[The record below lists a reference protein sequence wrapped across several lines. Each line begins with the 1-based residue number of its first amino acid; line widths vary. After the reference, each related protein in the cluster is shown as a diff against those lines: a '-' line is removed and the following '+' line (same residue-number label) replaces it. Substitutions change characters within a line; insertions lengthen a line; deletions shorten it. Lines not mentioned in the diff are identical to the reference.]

1 MKFIFYLQLAFKRLK
16 SRATIT
22 LLLVLSIALNV
33 GVLACIPMFS
43 NAVSLK
49 LMQDELRASS
59 QRYNRPSFA
68 VRVYAQPTRTRP
80 MTLKDA
86 ADRRDWLMGIL
97 RENMRFPL
105 QSIYMQSESPTY
117 ELRAIPGDPSFRY
130 NREDI
135 DSLRVAVVQDIGRHI
150 RIFQGAEYD
159 ESAAPG
165 DRMPIW
171 IERAYAAEL
180 GVQVGDRYTMG
191 SPGARP
197 DSRIPVVIAGIWE
210 PISRNDPFWYKDPVF
225 DFYKSS
231 LTTPAQFEAHVSS
244 REPARTSF
252 NFWYFVFDESQLNL
266 DRGEYYI
273 NAINF
278 IGREAQ
284 RQLPGG
290 KMDVSPLTALGAG
303 QARKQSMLVVLSGF
317 AAPLLAM
324 LVYFIASVSSMAA
337 REQRR
342 EIALLA
348 SRGTTQAQVMAIIF
362 LETALL
368 LAAAVPLGLLI
379 GVGLAGLMSWS
390 VSFMQFEVRRVLP
403 VFIDSV
409 DWRIVGAGLALC
421 VLARL
426 APTWRNSR
434 VSIITHERESARI
447 QETPIFV
454 RLFFLAI
461 LMAVTYYAY
470 RQISL
475 KGTLGM
481 VSWRLTD
488 ASNDPVLLAAP
499 SLFLFTMPLL
509 AVELF
514 SVLMRPFT
522 WLGRKLPSVTAYL
535 GFIGLGRESSLFR
548 APAYLLVLC
557 LTLGAFFASLAK
569 SADTWLIDRRR
580 YEVGADFTFKQ
591 GILDITTQA
600 GGGGGFPGGGA
611 ISGPVFSAQASAM
624 LPIEEYYKIPGVAEA
639 TWMSEF
645 EAIPQVRGARK
656 LRLLSV
662 DRIALPKVMY
672 FRRDFSRESLGGMMN
687 QLASQADAIILPRSI
702 LTATGLMIGDP
713 FPVDMM
719 LTQDMA
725 AAGLKPFR
733 LTFKIAG
740 VFDYFPT
747 VYEDKPGA
755 LVNADY
761 LDAMTGATFPNGVW
775 MRLKP
780 DADTA
785 QIVQALNDLK
795 VQPNRIKDLAAIIY
809 EDQQKLEYVGIFG
822 LLSICFLA
830 GAALAAIGILV
841 YSLSSIT
848 ARSQRFAALRALGLT
863 QGQVMRMILIEYA
876 FTLAYGIVAGT
887 ALGVGASML
896 YVPLYPLSDEKA
908 LPVPPFR
915 PLIDWQGATWL
926 AGLMALALAIIL
938 AGVLL
943 KVWRE
948 RISEVLRMGA
958 WE

>member
-1 MKFIFYLQLAFKRLK
+1 
-16 SRATIT
+16 
-22 LLLVLSIALNV
+22 
-33 GVLACIPMFS
+33 
-43 NAVSLK
+43 
-49 LMQDELRASS
+49 
-59 QRYNRPSFA
+59 
-68 VRVYAQPTRTRP
+68 
-80 MTLKDA
+80 
-86 ADRRDWLMGIL
+86 
-97 RENMRFPL
+97 
-105 QSIYMQSESPTY
+105 
-117 ELRAIPGDPSFRY
+117 
-130 NREDI
+130 
-135 DSLRVAVVQDIGRHI
+135 
-150 RIFQGAEYD
+150 
-159 ESAAPG
+159 
-165 DRMPIW
+165 
-171 IERAYAAEL
+171 
-180 GVQVGDRYTMG
+180 
-191 SPGARP
+191 
-197 DSRIPVVIAGIWE
+197 
-210 PISRNDPFWYKDPVF
+210 
-225 DFYKSS
+225 
-231 LTTPAQFEAHVSS
+231 
-244 REPARTSF
+244 
-252 NFWYFVFDESQLNL
+252 
-266 DRGEYYI
+266 
-273 NAINF
+273 
-278 IGREAQ
+278 
-284 RQLPGG
+284 
-290 KMDVSPLTALGAG
+290 
-303 QARKQSMLVVLSGF
+303 
-317 AAPLLAM
+317 
-324 LVYFIASVSSMAA
+324 
-337 REQRR
+337 
-342 EIALLA
+342 
-348 SRGTTQAQVMAIIF
+348 
-362 LETALL
+362 
-368 LAAAVPLGLLI
+368 
-379 GVGLAGLMSWS
+379 
-390 VSFMQFEVRRVLP
+390 
-403 VFIDSV
+403 
-409 DWRIVGAGLALC
+409 
-421 VLARL
+421 
-426 APTWRNSR
+426 
-434 VSIITHERESARI
+434 
-447 QETPIFV
+447 
-454 RLFFLAI
+454 
-461 LMAVTYYAY
+461 
-470 RQISL
+470 
-475 KGTLGM
+475 
-481 VSWRLTD
+481 
-488 ASNDPVLLAAP
+488 
-499 SLFLFTMPLL
+499 
-509 AVELF
+509 
-514 SVLMRPFT
+514 
-522 WLGRKLPSVTAYL
+522 
-535 GFIGLGRESSLFR
+535 
-548 APAYLLVLC
+548 
-557 LTLGAFFASLAK
+557 
-569 SADTWLIDRRR
+569 
-580 YEVGADFTFKQ
+580 
-591 GILDITTQA
+591 
-600 GGGGGFPGGGA
+600 
-611 ISGPVFSAQASAM
+611 
-624 LPIEEYYKIPGVAEA
+624 
-639 TWMSEF
+639 MSEF

>member
-1 MKFIFYLQLAFKRLK
+1 MTFVFFLRLAFKRLK

-59 QRYNRPSFA
+59 QRYSRPSFA

-80 MTLKDA
+80 MTLRDVA
-86 ADRRDWLMGIL
+86 GRRDWLAGIL

-117 ELRAIPGDPSFRY
+117 ELRAIPGDTSFRY
-130 NREDI
+130 NREDV
-135 DSLRVAVVQDIGRHI
+135 DSLRVTVVQDIASHI
-150 RIFQGAEYD
+150 RIIQGAEYD

-165 DRMPIW
+165 DHMPIW
-171 IERAYAAEL
+171 IERTYAAEL

-197 DSRIPVVIAGIWE
+197 ESRILVVIAGIWE
-210 PISRNDPFWYKDPVF
+210 PISRNDPFWYKDPAF

-231 LTTPAQFEAHVSS
+231 LTTPASFEAHISA

-266 DRGEYYI
+266 DRSQYYI
-273 NAINF
+273 DAINF
-278 IGREAQ
+278 IGREVQ

-290 KMDVSPLTALGAG
+290 RMDVSPLAALNAG
-303 QARKQSMLVVLSGF
+303 QARKQSMQLVLSGF

-342 EIALLA
+342 EIALFS
-348 SRGTTQAQVMAIIF
+348 SRGVTQGQVMAIIF

-368 LAAAVPLGLLI
+368 LAVAVPLGLVI
-379 GVGLAGLMSWS
+379 GVGLASLMSWS
-390 VSFMQFEVRRVLP
+390 VSFMQFEARRVLP

-409 DWRIVGAGLALC
+409 DWRIIGAGLALC

-426 APTWRNSR
+426 VPTWRNSR

-447 QETPIFV
+447 QETPIVV

-470 RQISL
+470 RQITL
-475 KGTLGM
+475 RGTLAM
-481 VSWRLTD
+481 VSWSLTD

-522 WLGRKLPSVTAYL
+522 WLGRQLPSVTAYL

-557 LTLGAFFASLAK
+557 LTLGAFFASLAR

-600 GGGGGFPGGGA
+600 GGGGSFPGGALG
-611 ISGPVFSAQASAM
+611 GPVFSAQASAM

-639 TWMSEF
+639 TWVSEF
-645 EAIPQVRGARK
+645 DAIPQVRGGRK

-662 DRIALPKVMY
+662 DRIALPKVIY
-672 FRRDFSRESLGGMMN
+672 FRRDFSSEPLGGLMN
-687 QLASQADAIILPRSI
+687 QLASQADAIILPRSV
-702 LTATGLMIGDP
+702 LTATGLQIGDP

-733 LTFKIAG
+733 LDFKITG

-747 VYEDKPGA
+747 VYHDKPGA

-761 LDAMTGATFPNGVW
+761 LDAMTGAAFPNGMW
-775 MRLKP
+775 MRLTP

-785 QIVQALNDLK
+785 QILEALNNLR
-795 VQPNRIKDLAAIIY
+795 VQPNRVKDLAAIIY
-809 EDQQKLEYVGIFG
+809 EDQQRLEYVGIFG

-830 GAALAAIGILV
+830 AAALAAIGILV

-876 FTLAYGIVAGT
+876 FTLAYGILAGT
-887 ALGVGASML
+887 ALGVLASML
-896 YVPLYPLSDEKA
+896 YVPLFPLSDEKA

-915 PLIDWQGATWL
+915 PIIDWEGAAWL
-926 AGLMALALAIIL
+926 AGLMALALALIL

>member
-1 MKFIFYLQLAFKRLK
+1 
-16 SRATIT
+16 
-22 LLLVLSIALNV
+22 
-33 GVLACIPMFS
+33 
-43 NAVSLK
+43 
-49 LMQDELRASS
+49 
-59 QRYNRPSFA
+59 
-68 VRVYAQPTRTRP
+68 
-80 MTLKDA
+80 MTLKDVA
-86 ADRRDWLMGIL
+86 GRRDWLAGIL

-117 ELRAIPGDPSFRY
+117 ELRAIPGDTSFRY
-130 NREDI
+130 DREDV
-135 DSLRVAVVQDIGRHI
+135 DSLRVAVVQDIASHI
-150 RIFQGAEYD
+150 RIIQGAEYD

-165 DRMPIW
+165 DFTPIW

-197 DSRIPVVIAGIWE
+197 ESRISVVIAGIWE
-210 PISRNDPFWYKDPVF
+210 PISRNDPFWYKDPIF

-231 LTTPAQFEAHVSS
+231 LTTPANFEAHISA

-252 NFWYFVFDESQLNL
+252 NFWYFVFDESRLNL

-290 KMDVSPLTALGAG
+290 KMDVSPLAALNAG
-303 QARKQSMLVVLSGF
+303 QARKQSMQLVLSGF

-342 EIALLA
+342 EIALFS
-348 SRGTTQAQVMAIIF
+348 SRGVTQGQVMAIIF

-368 LAAAVPLGLLI
+368 LAVAVPLGLLI
-379 GVGLAGLMSWS
+379 GVGLASLMSWS
-390 VSFMQFEVRRVLP
+390 VSFMQFEARRVLP

-426 APTWRNSR
+426 VPTWRNSR
-434 VSIITHERESARI
+434 VSIITYERESARI

-470 RQISL
+470 RQITL
-475 KGTLGM
+475 RGTLAM
-481 VSWRLTD
+481 VSWSLTD

-522 WLGRKLPSVTAYL
+522 WLGRQLPSVTAYL

-548 APAYLLVLC
+548 APTYLLVLC
-557 LTLGAFFASLAK
+557 LTLGAFFASLAR

-600 GGGGGFPGGGA
+600 GGGGSFSGGA
-611 ISGPVFSAQASAM
+611 LGGPIFSAQASAM

-639 TWMSEF
+639 TWVSEF
-645 EAIPQVRGARK
+645 DAIPQVRGGRK

-662 DRIALPKVMY
+662 DRIALPKVIY
-672 FRRDFSRESLGGMMN
+672 FRRDFSSEPLGGLMN
-687 QLASQADAIILPRSI
+687 QLASQADAIILPRSV
-702 LTATGLMIGDP
+702 LTATGLQIGDP

-733 LTFKIAG
+733 LDFKITG

-747 VYEDKPGA
+747 VYHDKPGA

-761 LDAMTGATFPNGVW
+761 LDAMTGAAFPNGMW
-775 MRLKP
+775 MRLTP

-785 QIVQALNDLK
+785 QILEALNNLR
-795 VQPNRIKDLAAIIY
+795 VQPNRVKDLAAIIY
-809 EDQQKLEYVGIFG
+809 EDQQRLEYVGIFG

-830 GAALAAIGILV
+830 AAALAAIGILV

-848 ARSQRFAALRALGLT
+848 TRSQRFAALRALGLT

-876 FTLAYGIVAGT
+876 FTLAYGILAGT
-887 ALGVGASML
+887 ALGVVASML
-896 YVPLYPLSDEKA
+896 YVPLFPLSDEKA

-915 PLIDWQGATWL
+915 PIIDWEGAAWL
-926 AGLMALALAIIL
+926 AGLMALALALIL